1 MARPR
6 KYKIELT
13 DEQLEYLKSVIRKK
27 DTCKTIRCRCQ
38 ILIDLDNRIQRC
50 LLMNSLQSRMV
61 YLCRQ

>member
-38 ILIDLDNRIQRC
+38 SEVKLIV
-50 LLMNSLQSRMV
+50 S
-61 YLCRQ
+61 